1 VPDRERVE
9 QASQPFE
16 ELKTS
21 RRTATPAALFFFDLP
36 QACYARIA

>member
-1 VPDRERVE
+1 MEKGLSRPVN
-9 QASQPFE
+9 PFE

-36 QACYARIA
+36 QARYARIA